1 MMYSRTLAVLMFA
14 GISMVVLFRVA
25 RPLTKFK
32 TIMCLTMF
40 GIIVLAFL
48 TPIGRDIFSLSVI
61 KPMHWV
67 ISLAIIVLSGPL
79 ITKIV
84 DIFRVR
90 VNKKF
95 KVKTT

>member
-1 MMYSRTLAVLMFA
+1 
-14 GISMVVLFRVA
+14 
-25 RPLTKFK
+25 
-32 TIMCLTMF
+32 MF
-40 GIIVLAFL
+40 GLIVLAFL

-61 KPMHWV
+61 QPMHWV
-67 ISLAIIVLSGPL
+67 ISLGIIVLSSPL

>member
-1 MMYSRTLAVLMFA
+1 MFVKA
-14 GISMVVLFRVA
+14 ALENKLLKPLNGRLFH
-25 RPLTKFK
+25 
-32 TIMCLTMF
+32 
-40 GIIVLAFL
+40 
-48 TPIGRDIFSLSVI
+48 FSLSVI

-67 ISLAIIVLSGPL
+67 ISLGIIVLSGPL